1 MLDLQLDGKVALVTA
16 ASKGLGKAA
25 AWELARQGARVALCA
40 RGEETLLA
48 AQEIQDDTSS
58 PVLGVRADLTVAADI
73 RKFVTKAVQEFGRV
87 DVLVINAGGAKS
99 GQFLA
104 LNENDWLEAVQLT
117 LMSAVRLCYE
127 VVPIMLSQR
136 GGSIIA
142 SQSVSVKQPVDNLI
156 LSNSVRLSVIGLM
169 KSLANELGPKG
180 IRVNSINPGNIFT
193 DRTVYLLEDRARVN
207 DTSYEQELE
216 KENAG
221 IPLKRMGTLEEYGQA
236 IAWLASPAAGYLHGQ
251 ALVYDGGLAQFPL

>member
-1 MLDLQLDGKVALVTA
+1 LVTA

-40 RGEETLLA
+40 RGRETLTT
-48 AQEIQDDTSS
+48 AQEIQADTNSQ
-58 PVLGVRADLTVAADI
+58 VLGVRADLTVAADI
-73 RKFVTKAVQEFGRV
+73 RKFVAVAMQEFGKI
-87 DVLVINAGGAKS
+87 DVLIINAGGPKS

-104 LNENDWLEAVQLT
+104 LNESDWLDAVQLT

-127 VVPIMLSQR
+127 VVPIMLAQD
-136 GGSIIA
+136 GGCIVA
-142 SQSVSVKQPVDNLI
+142 SQSVSVKQPVDNLV

-207 DTSYEQELE
+207 DSSYERELE
-216 KENAG
+216 KETAG
-221 IPLKRMGTLEEYGQA
+221 IPLKRMGTLDGYGQTV
-236 IAWLASPAAGYLHGQ
+236 AWLASPAAGYLHGQ
-251 ALVYDGGLAQFPL
+251 ALVYDGGLVQFPL